1 MFRPISAPRLVSGL
15 KLETAM
21 PAIISLTISTAA
33 PVVRALSALA
43 GRLGRSLKRAAERVK
58 NRRDAMR
65 LADLD
70 DRMLA
75 DIGISRSD
83 LRDAYSGPLWRD
95 PSELLARR
103 ATERRVRRRRGELT
117 CGAQTRRQTAL
128 FGAPPVLCYPPTGG
142 QARHSV

>member
-1 MFRPISAPRLVSGL
+1 
-15 KLETAM
+15 M
-21 PAIISLTISTAA
+21 PAITSLGISTAA
-33 PVVRALSALA
+33 PAAKVLAALA
-43 GRLGRSLKRAAERVK
+43 GRIAQSLKQLADRMK
-58 NRRDAMR
+58 NRRDAFR

-103 ATERRVRRRRGELT
+103 AIERRVRQQRKEMT
-117 CGAQTRRQTAL
+117 CVSQSRRQTAL
-128 FGAPPVLCYPPTGG
+128 FGAPPMLCYPPASRSG
-142 QARHSV
+142 RYLV